1 MYEGKIIKFYR
12 EKAKLTQQQLGE
24 GICSDTH
31 VSKIERG
38 MTDYSPEI
46 TLLFSKRLGI
56 NIEEEI
62 KRYKDIKKLLNRW
75 HDAIIKERFKEAES
89 IKDELEQEPLI
100 QITDYQILYDLLRVR
115 YHLLHNNLKQTDTII
130 KAIQMKHKGLPPYE
144 SNLLKHILGIYYLSN
159 QDMKRAVNILK
170 TISIEDYKNPEYYLN
185 LASAYLA
192 VNSKVMAYYYA
203 EKSLQFFIR
212 TNNFLKVI
220 DAEMIMLMTR
230 ESDGHLDFQKIV
242 EQYNAL
248 IHTCELCRVPEK
260 KARLLHNLAF
270 EHYDRH
276 EYEVASRMY
285 QQSMVLKEKKSA
297 VYLISLE
304 GFIRSCFEGNLL
316 SNNELIM
323 LCQEGLSISSEIHQS
338 LYTINF
344 KLLLHL
350 INNQLREYYSYLST
364 DALPYFKKCGYV
376 TLVQRYEKELFNYY
390 LKTDEKG
397 KALELADI
405 LINAG

>member
-38 MTDYSPEI
+38 MTDYSRQI
-46 TLLFSKRLGI
+46 TSLFSKRLGI
-56 NIEEEI
+56 NIEEEV
-62 KRYKDIKKLLNRW
+62 KRYKNIKKLLNRW
-75 HDAIIKERFKEAES
+75 HDAIIKELFNEAKT
-89 IKDELEQEPLI
+89 IKDELEKEPLL
-100 QITDYQILYDLLRVR
+100 QITDYQILYELLKAR
-115 YHLLHNNLKQTDTII
+115 YHLLHNNLEQTDIII
-130 KAIQMKHKGLPPYE
+130 KVIQIKHKDLPPYE
-144 SNLLKHILGIYYLSN
+144 SNLLKHLLGIYYLSK
-159 QDMKRAVNILK
+159 QDMIKAVDILK
-170 TISIEDYKNPEYYLN
+170 TINAEDYKNPEYYLN
-185 LASAYLA
+185 LATAYLA
-192 VNSKVMAYYYA
+192 VNSKVMAYYFA
-203 EKSLQFFIR
+203 EKSLQYFIK
-212 TNNFLKVI
+212 TNNILKMI

-230 ESDGHLDFQKIV
+230 ESDGLSDFQKIV
-242 EQYNAL
+242 EQYKAL
-248 IHTCELCRVPEK
+248 THTCELCHAPDK

-270 EHYDRH
+270 EHYTRH
-276 EYEVASRMY
+276 EYVDSSRLY

-316 SNNELIM
+316 SDDKLKK
-323 LCQEGLSISSEIHQS
+323 LCHDGLSTSREINQYLYLIS
-338 LYTINF
+338 F
-344 KLLLHL
+344 KLLLYL
-350 INNQLREYYSYLST
+350 INNQQSEYFCYLSSE
-364 DALPYFKKCGYV
+364 ALPYFKKCGYV

>member
-62 KRYKDIKKLLNRW
+62 MRYKDIKILLYRW
-75 HDAIIKERFKEAES
+75 HDVIIKERFEEAET
-89 IKDELEQEPLI
+89 IKDKLDKEPLI
-100 QITDYQILYDLLRVR
+100 QITDYQILYDLLKAR
-115 YHLLHNNLKQTDTII
+115 YHLLHNNLKLAGTII
-130 KAIQMKHKGLPPYE
+130 KAIQMKQNELPPYE
-144 SNLLKHILGIYYLSN
+144 SNLLKHILGIYYLSK
-159 QDMKRAVNILK
+159 QDMIKAVNILK
-170 TISIEDYKNPEYYLN
+170 TINIDDYKNPEYYLN
-185 LASAYLA
+185 LAVSYLA

-203 EKSLQFFIR
+203 EKSLQFFIK

-230 ESDGHLDFQKIV
+230 ESDGYHDFQKIG

-248 IHTCELCRVPEK
+248 IHTCELCSAHGK

-270 EHYDRH
+270 EHYARH
-276 EYEVASRMY
+276 EFEDASLLY

-304 GFIRSCFEGNLL
+304 GFIRSCFEGKLL
-316 SNNELIM
+316 SNDELIS
-323 LCQEGLSISSEIHQS
+323 LCQEGLSISREIHQS

-350 INNQLREYYSYLST
+350 INNQLREYYSYLCT

-390 LKTDEKG
+390 LKNGEKG

>member
-62 KRYKDIKKLLNRW
+62 KRFKDIKKLLNRW
-75 HDAIIKERFKEAES
+75 HDAIIKEQFEEAEM
-89 IKDELEQEPLI
+89 IKDELEKEPLI
-100 QITDYQILYDLLRVR
+100 QITDYQILYGLLRAR
-115 YHLLHNNLKQTDTII
+115 YHLLHNRLKQADTII
-130 KAIQMKHKGLPPYE
+130 KAIQTKHKELPPYE
-144 SNLLKHILGIYYLSN
+144 RNLLKHLLGIYYLSK
-159 QDMKRAVNILK
+159 QDMIKAVNILK
-170 TISIEDYKNPEYYLN
+170 TISADDYKNPEYLLN
-185 LASAYLA
+185 LAAAYLA
-192 VNSKVMAYYYA
+192 VNSKVMTYYYA
-203 EKSLQFFIR
+203 EKSLQFFIS

-220 DAEMIMLMTR
+220 DAETIILMTR
-230 ESDGHLDFQKIV
+230 ESDGNGDFQKLV
-242 EQYNAL
+242 EQYKGL
-248 IHTCELCRVPEK
+248 IHTCELCRVPNK
-260 KARLLHNLAF
+260 KARLLDNLAF
-270 EHYDRH
+270 EYYSRQD
-276 EYEVASRMY
+276 YEVASRMY
-285 QQSMVLKEKKSA
+285 QQSMVLKEKKSVA
-297 VYLISLE
+297 FLISLE
-304 GFIRSCFEGNLL
+304 GFIRTCFEGNLL
-316 SNNELIM
+316 TNNELIM
-323 LCQEGLSISSEIHQS
+323 LCQEGLSISMEIHQV

-364 DALPYFKKCGYV
+364 DALPYLKKCGYV

-390 LKTDEKG
+390 LKIDEKS